1 MQIVYLLCS
10 TQPLKTHFPRF
21 PPPPNQ
27 GHFVPAIS
35 FGPSVICNLRTHFP
49 SVLFDC
55 HMMVAEPENFVE
67 EVASDTLALVNLRSR
82 TLVDALLTP
91 MARAHQC
98 RLEMA
103 PV

>member
-1 MQIVYLLCS
+1 
-10 TQPLKTHFPRF
+10 
-21 PPPPNQ
+21 
-27 GHFVPAIS
+27 
-35 FGPSVICNLRTHFP
+35 
-49 SVLFDC
+49 
-55 HMMVAEPENFVE
+55 MMVAEPENFVE